1 MSLQMDNYVKDNKNW
16 QFFVFLS
23 LLKTK
28 EVFEK
33 MQLGFFIV
41 GHMDEN
47 INGSYGYLSK
57 NLKKQNIYVG
67 RLNEVFM
74 VS

>member
-1 MSLQMDNYVKDNKNW
+1 M
-16 QFFVFLS
+16 FLS

-28 EVFEK
+28 AMFEK

-41 GHMDEN
+41 GHMDED

-57 NLKKQNIYVG
+57 KLKK
-67 RLNEVFM
+67 
-74 VS
+74 

>member
-1 MSLQMDNYVKDNKNW
+1 M
-16 QFFVFLS
+16 FLS
-23 LLKTK
+23 LLTTE

-47 INGSYGYLSK
+47 INGSYGYLSTM
-57 NLKKQNIYVG
+57 LKIYIYVLVDLMKLLWFQKNG
-67 RLNEVFM
+67 PSSPN
-74 VS
+74 

>member
-1 MSLQMDNYVKDNKNW
+1 
-16 QFFVFLS
+16 VFSS